1 MMERI
6 IKAHYPDLE
15 QKLIDGVLEAFYK
28 IRDIRGLQKKP
39 STSEVLDW
47 IQALSIGGI
56 PVKKLEREIPF
67 AGVLLKKSEDLKQ
80 VERKNVY

>member
-28 IRDIRGLQKKP
+28 IRDIRGLQKLSLIHIYNIP
-39 STSEVLDW
+39 
-47 IQALSIGGI
+47 QAG
-56 PVKKLEREIPF
+56 P
-67 AGVLLKKSEDLKQ
+67 A
-80 VERKNVY
+80 